1 MNRKTISVIE
11 EIQVSETETSD
22 SPANAQ
28 AESSADITPAAPAA
42 TAAPEPEARK
52 TAEPVYDTV
61 DVSLA
66 KLAKKHYGNTNYWVF
81 IYKANEAELGNPD
94 HIRRGTRVLIPAKES
109 FQEATDSE
117 TKAKAAKIAA
127 EISRKFRK

>member
-1 MNRKTISVIE
+1 M
-11 EIQVSETETSD
+11 
-22 SPANAQ
+22 
-28 AESSADITPAAPAA
+28 
-42 TAAPEPEARK
+42 
-52 TAEPVYDTV
+52 
-61 DVSLA
+61 SLA